1 MDRKTLS
8 TLGLELT
15 KELNNLSEQ
24 YHVKSDARDIL
35 GYEAITIE
43 EEAKDLIENCG
54 VREDLRESTLLS
66 KWGEALAAQIP
77 EITARV
83 KEFHENY
90 FKYKNT

>member
-8 TLGLELT
+8 ALGLELA
-15 KELNNLSEQ
+15 KELNLLSQQ

-35 GYEAITIE
+35 GYEAVTIE

-66 KWGEALAAQIP
+66 KWGEALASELP
-77 EITARV
+77 EITVRV

-90 FKYKNT
+90 LKYKNT